1 MRIEVKGDVRK
12 AVGVRQEAGEPLGWP
27 SDTGRAWLNVV
38 KVLLTL
44 PGTLESQLLH
54 DADLTLLGYMILS
67 RLSAAPE
74 RTLRMSEVAQMANGS
89 LPRISHAV
97 TRLEDRGWVKR
108 TVCTGTGRRY
118 TVVTLTD
125 AGRRQLESAAPK
137 HIANVKRLVVE
148 PLGEDFLTVA
158 NAAERIVQTL
168 GLPT

>member
-1 MRIEVKGDVRK
+1 M
-12 AVGVRQEAGEPLGWP
+12 
-27 SDTGRAWLNVV
+27 V